1 MESFKTSISYSRQ
14 LNSATNTKSP
24 PIGRL
29 SPRALSLVETFS
41 LFAFSPSL
49 RNGVVAV
56 ARTKT
61 NQGESDVSK
70 FETDRKKAEFRSDQE
85 EKGLACPITGGA
97 RGAKAL
103 GRGEQRD
110 TER

>member
-1 MESFKTSISYSRQ
+1 MKEFYDNLPNCSLIIYVFKSNFPCLLGLLADFNGSIQTSISYSRQ

-56 ARTKT
+56 ASTKT
-61 NQGESDVSK
+61 NQGESDVS
-70 FETDRKKAEFRSDQE
+70 QY
-85 EKGLACPITGGA
+85 
-97 RGAKAL
+97 
-103 GRGEQRD
+103 
-110 TER
+110 